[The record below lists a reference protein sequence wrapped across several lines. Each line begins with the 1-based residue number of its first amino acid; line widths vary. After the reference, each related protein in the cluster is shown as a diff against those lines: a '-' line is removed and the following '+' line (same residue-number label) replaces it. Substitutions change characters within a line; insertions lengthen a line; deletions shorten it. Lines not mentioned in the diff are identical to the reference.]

1 MPRPSPSNKEE
12 TGGGM
17 NTSQQLA
24 CISVQL
30 RSLEEGQSGIREV
43 LQQLHV
49 SLKSGGIV
57 DVGTAIS
64 GGIVDVGTAKND
76 GQLDIQ
82 EVLQQVQTSLQSGNA
97 VDADVA
103 QKQKPD
109 LPKKAAATKS
119 AAGASNGFE
128 KAGRLS
134 FVAGQKTV
142 EQRREQTLKNM
153 FSVAEEMEAAELE
166 AAASNTTY
174 TSYLARSLS
183 TMSRHDLEAKLDVF
197 IGGVIMANSI
207 FIGLH
212 MDFADG
218 NPIWLITDLIFSLI
232 FVCELTFKIWVHGFM
247 LQFCGSS
254 ALANCFDA
262 FLILLDVAQLIIEL
276 ASPKIA
282 KELDSAPSASL
293 FRIVR
298 LLRLTR
304 LVRAMKS
311 DVFKSLAE
319 MVHGI
324 AAGMTTLAWSFIL
337 FFAFLYIVSLVL
349 REALGR
355 SISGDVATDRA
366 LINEMFGS
374 VPRSIFTT
382 FRCSFGDCTFRD
394 GSPIFESV
402 LPQHGVGWVVFY
414 SMAIFIVSIVLFNVI
429 SAMFVERT
437 MAAATALTMEKKRA
451 RLQDEKHLFSKVTLL
466 IKHIMEFAPNIEAP
480 ETKLSTSISEVM
492 KMEVPLSVMDEAIND
507 PYVKSIL
514 NELDINPQDH
524 RRLTDIF
531 DPDNGGTV
539 ELADVAIGIRRMRGD
554 PRRSDIVCVDLM
566 VRSMQTV
573 LHETLTLVK
582 EIRNALHD

>member
-1 MPRPSPSNKEE
+1 MPRPITSPSKEAQQCAGNE
-12 TGGGM
+12 KLPDDA
-17 NTSQQLA
+17 NTAAQFDCMRA
-24 CISVQL
+24 QL
-30 RSLEEGQSGIREV
+30 RSLEQ
-43 LQQLHV
+43 
-49 SLKSGGIV
+49 
-57 DVGTAIS
+57 
-64 GGIVDVGTAKND
+64 
-76 GQLDIQ
+76 GQLDMREI
-82 EVLQQVQTSLQSGNA
+82 LQRIEIGLKSDKFVKVGMAEKQQATTN
-97 VDADVA
+97 DAI
-103 QKQKPD
+103 K
-109 LPKKAAATKS
+109 
-119 AAGASNGFE
+119 E
-128 KAGRLS
+128 RGRLN
-134 FVAGQKTV
+134 FVESMSKH
-142 EQRREQTLKNM
+142 RRETLRRI
-153 FSVAEEMEAAELE
+153 FEVAEEIEQDEIHI
-166 AAASNTTY
+166 ASAKESY
-174 TSYLARSLS
+174 MSYLVDSAKS
-183 TMSRHDLEAKLDVF
+183 MSRYEVEAHIDIF
-197 IGGVIMANSI
+197 IGVVIMANAI
-207 FIGLH
+207 FIGVG
-212 MDFADG
+212 MDYKDD
-218 NPIWLITDLIFSLI
+218 NPAWLAIDVLFSLI
-232 FVCELTFKIWVHGFM
+232 FISELIFKIWVHGF
-247 LQFCGSS
+247 LQQFFGSS
-254 ALANCFDA
+254 ALSNCFDA
-262 FLILLDVAQLIIEL
+262 VLIMLDLAQLIIEL
-276 ASPKIA
+276 TSPRIA
-282 KELDSAPSASL
+282 EELDSAPSASL
-293 FRIVR
+293 FRVVR

-304 LVRAMKS
+304 LVRALKA
-311 DVFKSLAE
+311 DVFRSLAE
-319 MVHGI
+319 MIHGI
-324 AAGMTTLAWSFIL
+324 AAGMTTLIWSFVL
-337 FFAFLYIVSLVL
+337 FFLFLYVVSLVL
-349 REALGR
+349 RESLGRGRSDSEGR
-355 SISGDVATDRA
+355 SILS
-366 LINEMFGS
+366 IHEMFDS

>member
-1 MPRPSPSNKEE
+1 MAEKQQATTNDAIKE
-12 TGGGM
+12 
-17 NTSQQLA
+17 
-24 CISVQL
+24 
-30 RSLEEGQSGIREV
+30 R
-43 LQQLHV
+43 
-49 SLKSGGIV
+49 
-57 DVGTAIS
+57 
-64 GGIVDVGTAKND
+64 
-76 GQLDIQ
+76 
-82 EVLQQVQTSLQSGNA
+82 
-97 VDADVA
+97 
-103 QKQKPD
+103 
-109 LPKKAAATKS
+109 
-119 AAGASNGFE
+119 
-128 KAGRLS
+128 GRLN
-134 FVAGQKTV
+134 FVESMSKH
-142 EQRREQTLKNM
+142 RRETLRRI
-153 FSVAEEMEAAELE
+153 FEVAEEIEQDEIHI
-166 AAASNTTY
+166 ASAKESY
-174 TSYLARSLS
+174 MSYLVDSAKS
-183 TMSRHDLEAKLDVF
+183 MSRYEVEAHIDIF
-197 IGGVIMANSI
+197 IGVVIMANAI
-207 FIGLH
+207 FIGVG
-212 MDFADG
+212 MDYKDD
-218 NPIWLITDLIFSLI
+218 NPAWLAIDVLFSLI
-232 FVCELTFKIWVHGFM
+232 FISELIFKIWVHGF
-247 LQFCGSS
+247 LQQFFGSS
-254 ALANCFDA
+254 ALSNCFDA
-262 FLILLDVAQLIIEL
+262 VLIMLDLAQLIIEL
-276 ASPKIA
+276 TSPRIA
-282 KELDSAPSASL
+282 EELDSAPSASL
-293 FRIVR
+293 FRVVR

-304 LVRAMKS
+304 LVRALKA
-311 DVFKSLAE
+311 DVFRSLAE
-319 MVHGI
+319 MIHGI
-324 AAGMTTLAWSFIL
+324 AAGMTTLIWSFVL
-337 FFAFLYIVSLVL
+337 FFLFLYVVSLVL
-349 REALGR
+349 RESLGRGRSDSEGR
-355 SISGDVATDRA
+355 SILS
-366 LINEMFGS
+366 IHEMFDS